1 MHPLVRY
8 AGGAGVRWSVRRTAS
23 RFERQFEHC
32 ATRQAEVLADLLRLN
47 GGSDCARQLGLV
59 PGMSLAEFRKTVP
72 LTDFETYRPFVERMK
87 RGDLAA
93 LLGPSNRL
101 LMYTLSSGTTS
112 ESKFVP
118 ITARFLDDYR
128 RGWKVWGIRAFDA
141 HPGIHMGEI
150 VQLSSDYDQF
160 RTEAGHPCGN
170 ISGLVSAMQS
180 PFVKTMYAVPDCV
193 AKIKSP
199 DAKYYTAL
207 RLAVANRRIALLMTA
222 NPSTVVHLAHRAAEW
237 SDRLIRDVQEGTLSR
252 DFDIPDDIRRQLWWR
267 ISKDRARAAELRTAA
282 ERAGAL
288 PLGGIWPGLS
298 LISCWTGGSAAA
310 YLPGVRKA
318 MGAIPIRDHG
328 LSASEGRMTIP
339 FADESSTG
347 VLDIGTHFF
356 EFIPESDIDREHPE
370 MLLAH
375 ELSPGCDYY
384 ILLTTASGFYRYNI
398 RDVVRC
404 HGFRGTTPLLEFLH
418 KGAHMANLT
427 GEKLAESQVVKAVS
441 AVLSRRDLHPRY
453 FTLCP
458 VFADPP
464 GYRLLVESTEV
475 PEPQQA
481 AIAAEIDTELR
492 AANSEYDE
500 KRRTDRLLP
509 VSIDPLP
516 GGTWQRFASARQAR
530 LGGSIEQY
538 KHPCLVGDI
547 EFYHR
552 FRAEHL
558 GDLTAARRSA
568 DLLDFDEV
576 VEEGRPA
583 AEVGES
589 RRGRRV
595 HVDSVGGVLR
605 PPDAG

>member
-8 AGGAGVRWSVRRTAS
+8 SGGVGVRWSIRRTAS
-23 RFERQFEHC
+23 RFESQFDHCSRRQS
-32 ATRQAEVLADLLRLN
+32 EVLSELLALN
-47 GGSDCARQLGLV
+47 GSSDCARHLGIV
-59 PGMSLAEFRKTVP
+59 PGMSVDRFRQSVP

-87 RGDLAA
+87 RGDLSA
-93 LLGPSNRL
+93 LLGPDSRL

-118 ITARFLDDYR
+118 ITSRFLEDYR

-141 HPGIHMGEI
+141 HPGVHMGEI

-180 PFVKTMYAVPDCV
+180 PFVKTMYSVPDCV
-193 AKIKSP
+193 ARIKSP

-207 RLAVANRRIALLMTA
+207 RLAVANRRIALVMTA

-237 SDRLIRDVQEGTLSR
+237 SDLLIRDVQEGTLSSQ
-252 DFDIPDDIRRQLWWR
+252 FDIPSAIRRKLWWR
-267 ISKDRARAAELRTAA
+267 IRRDKSRAVELRQAADRA
-282 ERAGAL
+282 GCL

-310 YLPGVRKA
+310 YLPGVRKLF
-318 MGAIPIRDHG
+318 GETPIRDHG

-339 FADESSTG
+339 FADETSTG

-356 EFIPESDIDREHPE
+356 EFILEAEIDCDHPDT
-370 MLLAH
+370 LLAH
-375 ELSPGCDYY
+375 ELTPGRDYY
-384 ILLTTASGFYRYNI
+384 ILLTTSSGFYRYNI

-427 GEKLAESQVVKAVS
+427 GEKLSESQVVKAVS
-441 AVLSRRDLHPRY
+441 AVLARRDLHPNF

-464 GYRLLVESTEV
+464 GYRLLVESGMV
-475 PEPQQA
+475 PT
-481 AIAAEIDTELR
+481 AIHAELAKEIDRELCST
-492 AANSEYDE
+492 NSEYEE

-509 VSIDPLP
+509 VMIESLP
-516 GGTWQRFASARQAR
+516 SGTWQRFTRNRQSR

-538 KHPCLVGDI
+538 KHPCLVGDLN
-547 EFYHR
+547 FFAR
-552 FRAEHL
+552 FR
-558 GDLTAARRSA
+558 
-568 DLLDFDEV
+568 
-576 VEEGRPA
+576 EEYLRDQP
-583 AEVGES
+583 
-589 RRGRRV
+589 
-595 HVDSVGGVLR
+595 SV
-605 PPDAG
+605 